1 MCFILFIVHY
11 KSERLEIIVS
21 QFMKLT
27 GTGMLAPLPFVRF
40 VSVTRVCVFFVMS
53 DRKKKRQQERKKKR
67 ERKTKRMSKSYVY
80 LRYLPRYRPRQD
92 KMKD

>member
-27 GTGMLAPLPFVRF
+27 GTGMIAPLPFVRF
-40 VSVTRVCVFFVMS
+40 VSVTRVCFFFS
-53 DRKKKRQQERKKKR
+53 CQIEKKKAAGKKEEAR
-67 ERKTKRMSKSYVY
+67 EKNKENV
-80 LRYLPRYRPRQD
+80 
-92 KMKD
+92 

>member
-11 KSERLEIIVS
+11 KWERLEMIVS

-40 VSVTRVCVFFVMS
+40 VSVTRVCVFFFHV
-53 DRKKKRQQERKKKR
+53 R
-67 ERKTKRMSKSYVY
+67 
-80 LRYLPRYRPRQD
+80 
-92 KMKD
+92 

>member
-40 VSVTRVCVFFVMS
+40 VSVTCVYFLFS
-53 DRKKKRQQERKKKR
+53 CQIEKKGSRKGRRS

-80 LRYLPRYRPRQD
+80 LRSLPRYRPRQD

>member
-27 GTGMLAPLPFVRF
+27 GTGMLAPLPFVHF
-40 VSVTRVCVFFVMS
+40 VSVTRVCFFFS
-53 DRKKKRQQERKKKR
+53 CQIEKKNGSRKERRSK
-67 ERKTKRMSKSYVY
+67 RKTKRMSKSYVY
-80 LRYLPRYRPRQD
+80 LRSLPRYRPRQD
-92 KMKD
+92 KMKN

>member
-40 VSVTRVCVFFVMS
+40 VSVTRVFLFFMS
-53 DRKKKRQQERKKKR
+53 DREKKAAGKKDEAR
-67 ERKTKRMSKSYVY
+67 EKQREC
-80 LRYLPRYRPRQD
+80 LRA
-92 KMKD
+92 MCI